1 MIESPGNPQNK
12 VVSAEQINGL
22 LKRYGLK
29 RRKNHSM
36 YHRALTHKSYTT
48 EDNPNWREANK
59 HLKIKIAKVSNERL
73 EFLGDGVLELVTK
86 KYLYDRFP
94 NEDEGFMTEKK
105 ISLVKNEHI
114 GRLAYELGLHRWY
127 ILSRAAEEKN
137 TRVNL
142 KKLGCLFES
151 WIGAIFVDHG
161 GGAGGYAAATTFIQN
176 VIEEHV
182 DWQKLLT
189 TDDNYKNMLQVR
201 IQKTFRITP
210 DYVEIK
216 QCKDKG
222 YQVAVMLAI
231 GAPIYRHDLTGA
243 IPYTRFGSLQ
253 AIRETTGETSM
264 MLVHLANGCHK
275 VKKKAEQ
282 AASFL
287 ALQRIGFGDTN

>member
-1 MIESPGNPQNK
+1 LLSLHLILLMLHLKLLTPRPAMHLGFDNYAWTYCHSSKNKYRKILGLMQRVHMIESPGNPQNK

-161 GGAGGYAAATTFIQN
+161 GGAGGYA
-176 VIEEHV
+176 
-182 DWQKLLT
+182 
-189 TDDNYKNMLQVR
+189 
-201 IQKTFRITP
+201 
-210 DYVEIK
+210 
-216 QCKDKG
+216 
-222 YQVAVMLAI
+222 
-231 GAPIYRHDLTGA
+231 
-243 IPYTRFGSLQ
+243 
-253 AIRETTGETSM
+253 
-264 MLVHLANGCHK
+264 
-275 VKKKAEQ
+275 
-282 AASFL
+282 
-287 ALQRIGFGDTN
+287 